1 MLVCNILPTATC
13 DTFVF
18 SFATKSLKMYCI
30 LEGNKTLLQ
39 GFQCEPRRK
48 TPKTNFVNQNK
59 KFSSAL

>member
-18 SFATKSLKMYCI
+18 SFATKSLKMYYI

-39 GFQCEPRRK
+39 GFQCKPRK
-48 TPKTNFVNQNK
+48 KKQPKN
-59 KFSSAL
+59 

>member
-18 SFATKSLKMYCI
+18 SFATKSLKMYYI

-39 GFQCEPRRK
+39 GFQCKPRKKK
-48 TPKTNFVNQNK
+48 TTQK
-59 KFSSAL
+59 LIL